1 MKFLMKFLSLIL
13 VIGLVSCAE
22 ELDFN
27 QAEDLEASPTIAV
40 SLINFEL
47 DQTEIFDEIDLEGI
61 DITSPEQE
69 LDLPDL
75 SSSIIQED
83 LDRIV
88 FEFEWSSDFEGTFT
102 VNLSLMDDA
111 DNVTYTFDPIEITAT
126 DEGFDSVPVDIVMDG
141 DGILNSTKVTGTV
154 RYEGD
159 LDASDSRTLTFQSAG
174 IFYFTIE

>member
-1 MKFLMKFLSLIL
+1 MKFLSLIL

-47 DQTEIFDEIDLEGI
+47 DQTEVFDEIDLEGI

-83 LDRIV
+83 LKEII

-126 DEGFDSVPVDIVMDG
+126 DKGFDSVPVDILMDG
-141 DGILNSTKVTGTV
+141 DAILSSTKVTGTV